1 MNFRLINS
9 ILSRVIM
16 LQGILL
22 LPSCLVGILYHE
34 WQDVMVY
41 LIVSILCTLYVLLLN
56 HDKPKS

>member
-34 WQDVMVY
+34 WHDVLVY
-41 LIVSILCTLYVLLLN
+41 LICFHLLYFIWIASVSG
-56 HDKPKS
+56 